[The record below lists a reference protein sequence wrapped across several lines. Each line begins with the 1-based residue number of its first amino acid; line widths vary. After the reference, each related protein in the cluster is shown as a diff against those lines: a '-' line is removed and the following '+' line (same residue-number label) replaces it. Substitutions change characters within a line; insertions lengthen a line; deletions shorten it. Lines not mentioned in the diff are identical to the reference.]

1 MPARMINQQTA
12 SGQAGP
18 RRDSTCGGV
27 DPENSIRPVL
37 IEGGINEVGVHSQS
51 RTSTNAKVPDHVA
64 IGVPLAQFLV
74 ALRPVGRLVNG
85 SLASVATLLT
95 PAQNASLPDSFTHFA
110 DLAVVHDL
118 GLADDGPPLVLV
130 GGQQRAKV
138 VPAIP
143 LKCDRAGR
151 LGRLL
156 EQCPDDL
163 LAVVNPD
170 AEVAVKGHRDRA
182 DHLRQF
188 QGGCVVDRQHSD
200 GESSQIC
207 AVNGAIKNS
216 HINHSRARGA
226 GGPALKCKFMVVM
239 PAGL

>member
-1 MPARMINQQTA
+1 MGAA
-12 SGQAGP
+12 
-18 RRDSTCGGV
+18 
-27 DPENSIRPVL
+27 
-37 IEGGINEVGVHSQS
+37 
-51 RTSTNAKVPDHVA
+51 
-64 IGVPLAQFLV
+64 
-74 ALRPVGRLVNG
+74 
-85 SLASVATLLT
+85 
-95 PAQNASLPDSFTHFA
+95 HFA

-143 LKCDRAGR
+143 LEGGGR
-151 LGRLL
+151 SAGRLL

-200 GESSQIC
+200 GEAAQNLRREQRHQKLAHKSLPC
-207 AVNGAIKNS
+207 HKC
-216 HINHSRARGA
+216 RGPGSELKVHGCHA
-226 GGPALKCKFMVVM
+226 GGVVVRGQ
-239 PAGL
+239 AR